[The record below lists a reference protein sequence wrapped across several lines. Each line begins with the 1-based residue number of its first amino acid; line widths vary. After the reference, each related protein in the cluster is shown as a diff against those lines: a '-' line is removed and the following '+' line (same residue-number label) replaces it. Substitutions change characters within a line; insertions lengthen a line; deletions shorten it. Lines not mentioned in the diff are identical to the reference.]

1 MRFMYRLSLIV
12 KQLKKWGIPKRT
24 TDEVNLLYVVLQI
37 WLAYNTKQNII
48 RTLFF
53 FNIVYTKYENK
64 KNQIQKHI

>member
-1 MRFMYRLSLIV
+1 M
-12 KQLKKWGIPKRT
+12 RT
-24 TDEVNLLYVVLQI
+24 TDEVNLLYVVLQL

-64 KNQIQKHI
+64 